1 MSKED
6 LVGKV
11 VGKYKI
17 VEKIGE
23 GGMGIVYKGI
33 QISLN
38 RPVAMKMLPQ
48 NLASDKDFVTRF
60 KQEALSVAKLN
71 HRNIIQVYDTDE
83 LEGNYFIIM
92 EYVEG
97 ETLDDLLK
105 RKKVL
110 SLDFTLEILQQVGMA
125 LSYAHKHGVVH
136 RDIKPG
142 NIMIAEDGSIKVMD
156 FGIAKVQDSSVKTKT
171 GMSIGTPEYMSPEQ
185 VKGTN
190 VDSKSDMYAFG
201 VLSYRMLAGEL
212 PFKGKDPFATA
223 YKQLH
228 EEVPSPRAKNPKISP
243 ETEEMVLKCMKK
255 DKDQRYQ
262 DMNDIIQLLKR
273 LLRQPAAADGRTV
286 AVPKDAGA
294 TVMAKDI
301 IKKAKIPI
309 KAIIP
314 AVLLVVVIIGIYIVR
329 TTGKKDIPSAHVAEK
344 PFIDKEKTAEEKLE
358 EIIAKDIEQQ
368 KPVIA
373 KEEEP
378 EKKKVLKAEDSRLVE
393 MRKKNEGKIKANL
406 IRGKIRF
413 NLGAQN
419 PIEYKLA
426 IKHFETVLELDPD
439 NIEAKEYR
447 RLALEGIIRA
457 EIKAK
462 TKIIKRVEEKKQKKQ
477 KKLVMVDKVKKPVLP
492 FKKEIPIGGLFSF
505 DGIVGKNAQINFI
518 QGITIDNS
526 DNIYV
531 IDTIGRQNSTVI
543 KLGPEGNL
551 LSTWQ
556 NPDIGKPMDIDVD
569 KQGNIYICNIAAY
582 SIKKFNPQGMLVAS
596 IGSRGH
602 GNGKL
607 DQPRGVAVDKEG
619 NVYVADTRH
628 YRIQKF
634 DKYGN
639 YLTVWGK
646 RGVGNAQFSYIL
658 DVAVDESGNVY
669 ALDYKLCNIQ
679 KFDSAGNFLLKFGR
693 PGQLLHPR
701 RIAINNGY
709 VFVVDASNRAQVFD
723 TSGNY
728 ITKWGSRG
736 SGDGQFNSP
745 TGIAFDSKG
754 YVYVTDSGNKRQFIN
769 SRIQKFRPNF

>member
-6 LVGKV
+6 LVGKI

-71 HRNIIQVYDTDE
+71 HRNIIQVYDTE
-83 LEGNYFIIM
+83 QLEGNYFIIM
-92 EYVEG
+92 EYIEG
-97 ETLDDLLK
+97 ETLDELLK
-105 RKKVL
+105 RKKAL
-110 SLDFTLEILQQVGMA
+110 PLDFTLEILQQVGMA

-136 RDIKPG
+136 RDVKPG
-142 NIMIAEDGSIKVMD
+142 NIMIAADGSIKVMD

-185 VKGTN
+185 VKGTG

-223 YKQLH
+223 YKHLH
-228 EEVPSPRAKNPKISP
+228 EDIPSPRAKNPKISL

-255 DKDQRYQ
+255 DKNQRYQ
-262 DMNDIIQLLKR
+262 DMNDVIQLLKR
-273 LLRQPAAADGRTV
+273 LLRQPATADGKTV
-286 AVPKDAGA
+286 AIPGDAGV

-301 IKKAKIPI
+301 VKKTKIPI
-309 KAIIP
+309 KAIVP
-314 AVLLVVVIIGIYIVR
+314 AVLLVVIIIGIYIAIS
-329 TTGKKDIPSAHVAEK
+329 TGKKDIPSPHVVEK
-344 PFIDKEKTAEEKLE
+344 STIDKVKTAEKKVE
-358 EIIAKDIEQQ
+358 ETIAKDIESQ
-368 KPVIA
+368 KPVVT

-378 EKKKVLKAEDSRLVE
+378 EKKKVLEAEDSRLVE
-393 MRKKNEGKIKANL
+393 MRKKNEEKIKSSL
-406 IRGKIRF
+406 TRGKIHF

-419 PIEYKLA
+419 SGEYKLA
-426 IKHFETVLELDPD
+426 IENFEAVLELSPD
-439 NIEAKEYR
+439 NIEAREYK
-447 RLALEGIIRA
+447 RLAMEGIIRA
-457 EIKAK
+457 EMQAKAK
-462 TKIIKRVEEKKQKKQ
+462 PKERVEEKEQKKQ
-477 KKLVMVDKVKKPVLP
+477 EKLAKVDKDKVIWPVGKK
-492 FKKEIPIGGLFSF
+492 IPIGGLFRF
-505 DGIVGKNAQINFI
+505 DSVIGQNTQINFI

-531 IDTIGRQNSTVI
+531 IDTVGKQNSSVLKLSPKGDLLAAWQNKDIGR
-543 KLGPEGNL
+543 
-551 LSTWQ
+551 
-556 NPDIGKPMDIDVD
+556 PMDIDID
-569 KQGNIYICNIAAY
+569 KEGNVYICNMSTY
-582 SIKKFNPQGMLVAS
+582 SINKFSPEGTLVAS
-596 IGSRGH
+596 IGKRGH
-602 GNGKL
+602 GKGQL

-634 DKYGN
+634 DKDGN
-639 YLTVWGK
+639 YLTAWGK
-646 RGVGNAQFSYIL
+646 RGAGNSQFSYIW
-658 DVAVDESGNVY
+658 DVAADESGNVY
-669 ALDYKLCNIQ
+669 ALDYKLGNVQ

-693 PGQLLHPR
+693 LGQRPQK
-701 RIAINNGY
+701 IAINNGY
-709 VFVVDASNRAQVFD
+709 MFVVSAANMIQVFD
-723 TSGNY
+723 ASGNY

-736 SGDGQFNSP
+736 GGDGQFNSP

-754 YVYVTDSGNKRQFIN
+754 YVYVTDTGNRRQLIN
-769 SRIQKFRPNF
+769 SRIQKFRPPQ

>member
-6 LVGKV
+6 LVGKI

-92 EYVEG
+92 EYIEG
-97 ETLDDLLK
+97 ETLDELLK
-105 RKKVL
+105 RKKAL
-110 SLDFTLEILQQVGMA
+110 PLDFTLEILQQVGMA

-136 RDIKPG
+136 RDVKPG
-142 NIMIAEDGSIKVMD
+142 NIMIAADGSIKVMD

-185 VKGTN
+185 VKGIG

-223 YKQLH
+223 YKHLH
-228 EEVPSPRAKNPKISP
+228 EDVPSPRVKNPKISP

-262 DMNDIIQLLKR
+262 DMNDIIHLLKN
-273 LLRQPAAADGRTV
+273 LLRHSTSTDGKTM
-286 AVPKDAGA
+286 AIPEDAGA

-301 IKKAKIPI
+301 IKKAKMPI
-309 KAIIP
+309 KVIIP
-314 AVLLVVVIIGIYIVR
+314 AVLLVVVIISIYIVSS
-329 TTGKKDIPSAHVAEK
+329 PHVVEK
-344 PFIDKEKTAEEKLE
+344 PAIDKEKTAEEKLE

-373 KEEEP
+373 KKEEL
-378 EKKKVLKAEDSRLVE
+378 EKKKVSEPEEVTKASHLVE
-393 MRKKNEGKIKANL
+393 VKKKNEEKIKANL

-419 PIEYKLA
+419 SIEYKLA

-439 NIEAKEYR
+439 NVEAREYR
-447 RLALEGIIRA
+447 RLALEGIIKA
-457 EIKAK
+457 EIQAK
-462 TKIIKRVEEKKQKKQ
+462 TEVIERAEEKKQKKQ
-477 KKLVMVDKVKKPVLP
+477 KKLAMVDRAKKPVLP
-492 FKKEIPIGGLFSF
+492 FKKEIPIGGLFKF
-505 DGIVGKNAQINFI
+505 DSIVGKNAQVNFI
-518 QGITIDNS
+518 QGITIDKS

-531 IDTIGRQNSTVI
+531 IDTVGRQNSSVL
-543 KLGPEGNL
+543 KLSPKGEVL
-551 LSTWQ
+551 TSWQ
-556 NPDIGKPMDIDVD
+556 SPDIGRPMDIAVD
-569 KQGNIYICNIAAY
+569 KEGNVYICNIAAY
-582 SIKKFNPQGMLVAS
+582 SIKKFNPQGMLIAS

-634 DKYGN
+634 DKHGN

-646 RGVGNAQFSYIL
+646 RGVGNSQFSYIL

-669 ALDYKLCNIQ
+669 ALDYKLCNVQ

-693 PGQLLHPR
+693 PGQLSQPR
-701 RIAINNGY
+701 RIAIKNDY
-709 VFVVDASNRAQVFD
+709 VFIANSASNSIQVFD
-723 TSGNY
+723 INGNY
-728 ITKWGSRG
+728 ITKFGSRG
-736 SGDGQFNSP
+736 GSDGQFNSP

-754 YVYVTDSGNKRQFIN
+754 YVYVTDSGNKRQFIS
-769 SRIQKFRPNF
+769 SRIQKFRPPQ

>member
-1 MSKED
+1 MSKEN
-6 LVGKV
+6 LIGKT

-33 QISLN
+33 QISLK

-48 NLASDKDFVTRF
+48 NLALDKDFVTRF

-71 HRNIIQVYDTDE
+71 HRNIIQVYDTE
-83 LEGNYFIIM
+83 QLEGNYFIIM
-92 EYVEG
+92 EYIEG
-97 ETLDDLLK
+97 ETLDELLK
-105 RKKVL
+105 RKKAL
-110 SLDFTLEILQQVGMA
+110 PLDFTLEILQQVGMA

-136 RDIKPG
+136 RDVKPG
-142 NIMIAEDGSIKVMD
+142 NIMIAADGSIKVMD

-185 VKGTN
+185 VKGTG

-223 YKQLH
+223 YKHLH
-228 EEVPSPRAKNPKISP
+228 EDIPSPRAKNPKISP

-255 DKDQRYQ
+255 DKNQRYQ
-262 DMNDIIQLLKR
+262 DMNDVIQLLKR
-273 LLRQPAAADGRTV
+273 LLHQPTPTDGKTV
-286 AVPKDAGA
+286 AIPGDAGA

-301 IKKAKIPI
+301 IKKTKMPI
-309 KAIIP
+309 KAIVP
-314 AVLLVVVIIGIYIVR
+314 AVLLVVVIIGIYIAR
-329 TTGKKDIPSAHVAEK
+329 TTGKKDIPSPHVVEK
-344 PFIDKEKTAEEKLE
+344 PAIDKEKTAEEKLE
-358 EIIAKDIEQQ
+358 EIIAKDAEQQ

-373 KEEEP
+373 KEEEL
-378 EKKKVLKAEDSRLVE
+378 EKKKVLKAEDPRLVK
-393 MRKKNEGKIKANL
+393 MKKKNEEKIRTNL

-419 PIEYKLA
+419 PSEYKLA
-426 IKHFETVLELDPD
+426 IKRFETVLEIDPG
-439 NIEAKEYR
+439 NIEAREYK

-457 EIKAK
+457 EVKAK
-462 TKIIKRVEEKKQKKQ
+462 TEVRERVVEKKQKKQ
-477 KKLVMVDKVKKPVLP
+477 EKLAKVDKDKVIWSVGKK
-492 FKKEIPIGGLFSF
+492 IPRGGLFRF
-505 DGIVGKNAQINFI
+505 DSVIGKNTQINFI

-531 IDTIGRQNSTVI
+531 IDTVGKQNSSVL
-543 KLGPEGNL
+543 KLSPKGDL
-551 LSTWQ
+551 LAAWQ
-556 NPDIGKPMDIDVD
+556 NPDIGRPMDIDVD
-569 KQGNIYICNIAAY
+569 KEGNIYICNIAAY

-602 GNGKL
+602 GKGKL

-619 NVYVADTRH
+619 NIYVADTRH

-634 DKYGN
+634 DKHGN
-639 YLTVWGK
+639 YLAEWGK
-646 RGVGNAQFSYIL
+646 RGTGNSQFSYIL

-669 ALDYKLCNIQ
+669 ALDYKLCNVQ
-679 KFDSAGNFLLKFGR
+679 KFDSAGNFLLKFARLGQR
-693 PGQLLHPR
+693 PQK
-701 RIAINNGY
+701 IAINNGY
-709 VFVVDASNRAQVFD
+709 VFVVSAANMIQVFD
-723 TSGNY
+723 ASGNY

-736 SGDGQFNSP
+736 GGDGQFNSP

-754 YVYVTDSGNKRQFIN
+754 YIYVTDTGNRRRLIN
-769 SRIQKFRPNF
+769 SRIQKFRPPQ